1 MDDIVVYTII
11 GILTFVIGLILGYV
25 TLTHYYGSRF
35 FVIAEACEKDDS
47 IVPLISDLERES

>member
-1 MDDIVVYTII
+1 MDDIVAYTII
-11 GILTFVIGLILGYV
+11 GILTFAIGLILGYV

-47 IVPLISDLERES
+47 IVPLISELERES